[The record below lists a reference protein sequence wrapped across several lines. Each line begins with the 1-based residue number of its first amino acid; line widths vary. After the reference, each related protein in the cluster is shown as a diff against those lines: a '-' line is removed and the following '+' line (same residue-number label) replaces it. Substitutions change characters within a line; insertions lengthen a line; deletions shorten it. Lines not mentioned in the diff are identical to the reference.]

1 MTKLEICESHSLA
14 KQRLKARSR
23 EKVKEANREK
33 KIYIKTNKHT
43 NKTKK
48 QRKKK
53 KVKKWDVARLG
64 ETSLYHYTTK
74 DEYVSERKSVTL
86 LSVSKLCDNPH
97 RPFLSLFCLL

>member
-1 MTKLEICESHSLA
+1 M

-33 KIYIKTNKHT
+33 KINIKTNKHT

-48 QRKKK
+48 TTEKKE
-53 KVKKWDVARLG
+53 KKWDIARLG

-74 DEYVSERKSVTL
+74 DDNVSERKSVTW

-97 RPFLSLFCLL
+97 HSFLSLFCLL

>member
-1 MTKLEICESHSLA
+1 M

-33 KIYIKTNKHT
+33 KINIKTNKHT

-48 QRKKK
+48 ERKKK
-53 KVKKWDVARLG
+53 KEKKWDIARLG

-74 DEYVSERKSVTL
+74 DDNVSERKSVTW

-97 RPFLSLFCLL
+97 HSFLFLFCLL

>member
-1 MTKLEICESHSLA
+1 M

-23 EKVKEANREK
+23 EKVREANREK
-33 KIYIKTNKHT
+33 KINIKTNKHT

-48 QRKKK
+48 TTTKKK
-53 KVKKWDVARLG
+53 EKKWDIARLG

-74 DEYVSERKSVTL
+74 DDNVSERKSVTW

-97 RPFLSLFCLL
+97 HSFLSLFCLL

>member
-1 MTKLEICESHSLA
+1 M

-48 QRKKK
+48 TT
-53 KVKKWDVARLG
+53 KKWDIARLG

-74 DEYVSERKSVTL
+74 DDNVSERKSVTW

-97 RPFLSLFCLL
+97 HSFLSLFCLL